1 MFDVLFTHCCGL
13 DVHKK
18 SVTACV
24 FRPKAEGD
32 GVERLIRKFGTT
44 TNALQKLSEWLQ
56 ELGVTHVAMES
67 TGIYWKPVFNIL
79 QPTVEV
85 WIVNAQH
92 VKQVPGRKTD
102 IKDAEWIA
110 TLMRIGLLK
119 PSYIPD
125 VEQRDLRD
133 LTRYRTR
140 LTGERSAASNRLQ
153 KALEDANIKLS
164 SVVSDIRGVSS
175 REMIEALIAEEPE
188 PEVLAGMARG
198 RMREKIP
205 ELVEALT
212 GAVRDHHR
220 FWMHELLQHIDELN
234 ERIDALNQEIR
245 KRTAPYE
252 DTIARLMGVVGIGR
266 YVAEIILAEIGP
278 NVTAFPTTKHLA
290 SWACLC
296 PGNNISANKRRSGRT
311 RKGQSWLR
319 AALVQASWAA
329 SRSKDTYLSAQFYRL
344 RARRGAKRAAIAVAH
359 SILVIVYHL
368 LADPEAE
375 FRELGGDYFLQK
387 NKGQQERRAV
397 KTLQTLGY
405 QVQLTP
411 VAA

>member
-24 FRPKAEGD
+24 FRPKVAGA
-32 GVERLIRKFGTT
+32 GVERLIRSFGTT

-56 ELGVTHVAMES
+56 ELGVTHVAIES
-67 TGIYWKPVFNIL
+67 TGVYWKPVFNVIE
-79 QPTVEV
+79 PVVEV
-85 WIVNAQH
+85 WLVNAQH

-102 IKDAEWIA
+102 IKDAEWLA
-110 TLMRIGLLK
+110 TLMRHGLLK

-140 LTGERSAASNRLQ
+140 LTAERSAASNRLQ

-164 SVVSDIRGVSS
+164 SVASDIRGVSARS
-175 REMIEALIAEEPE
+175 MIEALIAEEPE
-188 PEVLAGMARG
+188 PEVLAEMARG
-198 RMREKIP
+198 VLRQKIP
-205 ELVEALT
+205 ELTEALT
-212 GAVRDHHR
+212 GNVRDHHR

-234 ERIDALNQEIR
+234 ERIDMLNQEIQ
-245 KRTAPYE
+245 KRTAPHE
-252 DTIARLMGVVGIGR
+252 DTLVRLMTVTGIGR
-266 YVAEIILAEIGP
+266 YVAEIIVAEIGP
-278 NVTAFPTTKHLA
+278 DVTNFPTAKHLA

-319 AALVQASWAA
+319 TALTQAAWGA
-329 SRSKDTYLSAQFYRL
+329 SRSKDTYLSAQFQRL
-344 RARRGAKRAAIAVAH
+344 RARRGPKRAAIAVAH

-368 LADPEAE
+368 LANPEAE
-375 FRELGGDYFLQK
+375 YRDLGGDYFLQK

-397 KTLQTLGY
+397 NILQTLGY

-411 VAA
+411 IAA

>member
-24 FRPKAEGD
+24 FRPKAEGE
-32 GVERLIRKFGTT
+32 GVERLIRQFGTT
-44 TNALQKLSEWLQ
+44 TKALQKLSKWLQ
-56 ELGVTHVAMES
+56 ALGVTHVAMES
-67 TGIYWKPVFNIL
+67 TGVYWKPVFNIL
-79 QPTVEV
+79 QPVVEV

-110 TLMRIGLLK
+110 TLMRYGLLNS
-119 PSYIPD
+119 SYIPD

-133 LTRYRTR
+133 LTRYRAR
-140 LTGERSAASNRLQ
+140 LIEERSAARNRLQ

-164 SVVSDIRGVSS
+164 SVVSDIGGVSA
-175 REMIEALIAEEPE
+175 REMIEALIAEEPD
-188 PEVLAGMARG
+188 PEVLADMARG
-198 RMREKIP
+198 KMRKKIP

-212 GAVRDHHR
+212 GTVRDHHR
-220 FWMHELLQHIDELN
+220 FWIHELLQHMDELN
-234 ERIDALNQEIR
+234 KGIDTLNQEIR

-252 DTIARLMGVVGIGR
+252 DTLARLMEVVGIGR

-278 NVTAFPTTKHLA
+278 NVTTFPTAKHLA

-296 PGNNISANKRRSGRT
+296 PGNNISANKRRSSRT
-311 RKGQSWLR
+311 RKGQPWLR
-319 AALVQASWAA
+319 AALVQAAWAA
-329 SRSKDTYLSAQFYRL
+329 SRSKGTYLSAQFHRF
-344 RARRGAKRAAIAVAH
+344 RARCGPKKAAIAVAH

-375 FRELGGDYFLQK
+375 FRELGGDYFLKK

-397 KTLQTLGY
+397 KTLRSLGY

-411 VAA
+411 IAA

>member
-24 FRPKAEGD
+24 FRPKVAGA
-32 GVERLIRKFGTT
+32 GVERLIRSFGTT

-67 TGIYWKPVFNIL
+67 TGVYWKPVFNVIEPVL
-79 QPTVEV
+79 EV

-102 IKDAEWIA
+102 IKDAEWLA
-110 TLMRIGLLK
+110 TLMRHGLLK

-140 LTGERSAASNRLQ
+140 LTAERSAASNRLQ

-164 SVVSDIRGVSS
+164 SVASDIRGVSS
-175 REMIEALIAEEPE
+175 RSMIEALIAEEPE
-188 PEVLAGMARG
+188 PKVLADMARG
-198 RMREKIP
+198 KMRKKIP
-205 ELVEALT
+205 ELTEALT
-212 GAVRDHHR
+212 GHVRDHHR
-220 FWMHELLQHIDELN
+220 FGMHDLLEHIDELN
-234 ERIDALNQEIR
+234 ERIDMLNQEIQ
-245 KRTAPYE
+245 KRTALYE
-252 DTIARLMGVVGIGR
+252 DTLERLMGVPGIGR
-266 YVAEIILAEIGP
+266 YVAEIIVAEIGP
-278 NVTAFPTTKHLA
+278 DVTNFPTAKHLA

-296 PGNNISANKRRSGRT
+296 PGNNISANKRRCGRT
-311 RKGQSWLR
+311 RKGQPWLR
-319 AALVQASWAA
+319 AALTQAAWGAY
-329 SRSKDTYLSAQFYRL
+329 RSKDTYLSAQFQRL
-344 RARRGAKRAAIAVAH
+344 RARRGPKRAAIAVAH

-368 LADPEAE
+368 LANPEAE
-375 FRELGGDYFLQK
+375 HRELGGDYFLQK

-397 KTLQTLGY
+397 NILQTLGY